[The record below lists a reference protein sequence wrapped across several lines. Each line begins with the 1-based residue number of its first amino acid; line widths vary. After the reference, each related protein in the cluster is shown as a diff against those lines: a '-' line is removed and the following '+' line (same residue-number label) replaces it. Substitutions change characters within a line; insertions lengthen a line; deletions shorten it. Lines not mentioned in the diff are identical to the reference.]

1 MRDAGGGHHG
11 EEIKEWFT
19 SVEFSYVA
27 LVLEGKLSIVKAEKM
42 DQDYWCGKLMRA
54 SVNLLKKI
62 MK

>member
-27 LVLEGKLSIVKAEKM
+27 LVLEGKIVNSQSRKN
-42 DQDYWCGKLMRA
+42 GPR
-54 SVNLLKKI
+54 LLVWEVDEG
-62 MK
+62 